1 MAPDAGRRD
10 DVIRV
15 RHRRPPAAHVPPRRN
30 GQNGASALR
39 ELRSASDRYTN
50 NAIAVRVGRPNVR
63 FGVTVLVAL
72 AVGVVT
78 ALLIRPEYLCGGTF
92 RLTDERTLSQRAEL
106 RSDLSNMVGDD
117 FSSTAEST
125 GVASR
130 WHVEAP
136 ANDLIR
142 FRFVTTDRS
151 TGAERATQMAQ
162 AFLTTL
168 RTKRE
173 QNRGTPSQSENV
185 VSLYI
190 QELQT
195 RAANART
202 QLDSA
207 MATIPDSDSREQKD
221 ALLDRWRSIR
231 SGYTEARARL
241 AATFADVSRLR
252 SEAAPTHGVVPT
264 DKRRE
269 AFAADLGLQQDL
281 RELSVHLTELRAHL
295 LRVRATAAARFGE
308 LSSAVTT
315 LRQMISIEDT
325 RDLGSATT
333 AILSR
338 LTVELDAYRR
348 GLVEFA
354 DAWNAEFAAVERLEV
369 DPQASELLDQYHR
382 IRALLTDYFFSAS
395 QTLST
400 MRGAVNRVGE
410 EQRDHA
416 RTYVLQSKLI
426 RAFQT
431 LQSAHHRL
439 EFAAGTIETPD
450 NFRLDI
456 ALRSAHGLR
465 RRSQD
470 QMRRIETKLQAR
482 ATKRAIALH
491 ATTLVQAEQTL
502 EHFRAETDKTVDR
515 LVAVQDGLLE
525 TTEQVEGLVEAVVR
539 AELAGDRLKITQSD
553 LRRSERRLKQLATKR
568 RSKYEDGGI
577 ELVSAGVMGS
587 PINGSTRAAAGVV
600 AGAIAFLS
608 VLFGQWHVA
617 RRKDRATP

>member
-1 MAPDAGRRD
+1 MAPDARRTD
-10 DVIRV
+10 DVIRA
-15 RHRRPPAAHVPPRRN
+15 RKQRRPSAYPSPRRD
-30 GQNGASALR
+30 GQNGTSALR
-39 ELRSASDRYTN
+39 ELSSASDRYTTR
-50 NAIAVRVGRPNVR
+50 AISASVRRPKVR
-63 FGVTVLVAL
+63 FGLTILAAL
-72 AVGVVT
+72 AIGAVT
-78 ALLIRPEYLCGGTF
+78 ALSVRPEYMCGGTF
-92 RLTDERTLSQRAEL
+92 RLTEERTQSQRAEL
-106 RSDLSNMVGDD
+106 RSDLLNLVGGE
-117 FSSTAEST
+117 FSSTTEST
-125 GVASR
+125 GVAPR
-130 WHVEAP
+130 WHVDAS
-136 ANDLIR
+136 AHDLIR
-142 FRFVTTDRS
+142 FRFVAANRS
-151 TGAERATQMAQ
+151 TGAERAARMAQ
-162 AFLTTL
+162 AFLAAQ

-173 QNRGTPSQSENV
+173 QNRGTPSESEDI

-195 RAANART
+195 RLAHAQT

-231 SGYTEARARL
+231 SGYTEARTRL
-241 AATFADVSRLR
+241 AATYADVSCLR
-252 SEAAPTHGVVPT
+252 SEADPTHGVVPT
-264 DKRRE
+264 DERRE

-295 LRVRATAAARFGE
+295 LRVRATAAARFGQ

-315 LRQMISIEDT
+315 LRQLISIEDT
-325 RDLGSATT
+325 TDLGSPTT

-354 DAWNAEFAAVERLEV
+354 DAWNAEFAAVEHLVV
-369 DPQASELLDQYHR
+369 DPQAGELLDQYHR
-382 IRALLTDYFFSAS
+382 VRALLTEYFFSAS
-395 QTLST
+395 QTLSA

-410 EQRDHA
+410 EQRDQA
-416 RTYVLQSKLI
+416 RTYVLQSKLM

-470 QMRRIETKLQAR
+470 QMRRIEAKLQAH

-491 ATTLVQAEQTL
+491 ATTLAQAEHTL
-502 EHFRAETDKTVDR
+502 EHFRTETDKTVDQ
-515 LVAVQDGLLE
+515 LVAVQDDLLE
-525 TTEQVEGLVEAVVR
+525 TTEQVEGLVAAVVR

-553 LRRSERRLKQLATKR
+553 LQRSEQRLRQLAAKR

-577 ELVSAGVMGS
+577 KLASAGVMGS
-587 PINGSTRAAAGVV
+587 SINGSTRAAAGVA

-608 VLFGQWHVA
+608 VLLGQWHMA
-617 RRKDRATP
+617 RRNDRAAL